1 MLNTISHRFFVVKVM
16 DPKMIHRSVQKPA
29 VNVDDARAFPTY
41 PILSNLIQSYPTE
54 KQISEVMN
62 FRSPFH
68 TLRLYA
74 ELFLRDALFAQA
86 TELTVR
92 IRSWHTEWEGRAR
105 VRARVFF
112 GASKLQG

>member
-1 MLNTISHRFFVVKVM
+1 M

-92 IRSWHTEWEGRAR
+92 IRSWHTEWEARANVENHR
-105 VRARVFF
+105 FSLMIICPMARKDVCLFD
-112 GASKLQG
+112 SI